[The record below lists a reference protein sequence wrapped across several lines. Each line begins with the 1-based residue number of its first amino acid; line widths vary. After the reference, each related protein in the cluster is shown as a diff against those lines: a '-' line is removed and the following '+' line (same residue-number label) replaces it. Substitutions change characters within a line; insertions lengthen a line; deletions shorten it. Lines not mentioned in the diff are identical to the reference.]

1 MSGPLSGVQVID
13 LTRIIAG
20 PYATMMLADQG
31 ADVIKVEELGS
42 GDLVRQLGHRS
53 GGIPATFLNN
63 NRNKRSITLDL
74 KSDAGREVLL
84 RLCEDA
90 DVLVQNFRAGVVE
103 RLGID
108 EAAVRARSPNII
120 YVSMNGFGEMGPMC
134 DKPAYDPIIQ
144 ALTGLASVQG
154 GSDEARPRLVRTI
167 LPDKLTGMT
176 AAQAIS
182 SALYARAQTGE
193 GQHVKVSMTDSV
205 LAFLWSS
212 DYGSQTF
219 VDRPVSVQKAASFI
233 DLIYETADG
242 YMTVAVNS
250 DKEWQALTRAL
261 DKSEWL
267 EDSRFLTPT
276 LREAN
281 INDRLSLIQEVLKT
295 RSTAA
300 WVDCLE
306 AENVPCAP
314 VLHRKDVIHHP
325 QIVASG
331 ILVETDHPEAGR
343 LLQTRNAARFDKTPS
358 AIRWGAPRLGAHN
371 DEVLGAAGYT
381 EGEIDALRR
390 QGVIGE
396 EPEAEAAE

>member
-1 MSGPLSGVQVID
+1 
-13 LTRIIAG
+13 
-20 PYATMMLADQG
+20 G
-31 ADVIKVEELGS
+31 ADVIKIESPNG
-42 GDLVRQLGHRS
+42 GDFARHVATRR
-53 GGIPATFLNN
+53 GGFSASFLNN
-63 NRNKRSITLDL
+63 NRNKRSVVLDL
-74 KSDAGREVLL
+74 KSESGIEALKAIIA
-84 RLCEDA
+84 DA
-90 DVLVQNFRAGVVE
+90 DVFVQNFRPGVVE

-108 EAAVRARSPNII
+108 ESAVRARSPNII
-120 YVSMNGFGEMGPMC
+120 YVSMNGFGEIGPMC

-233 DLIYETADG
+233 DLIYATADG

-261 DKSEWL
+261 DKPEWL
-267 EDSRFLTPT
+267 EDPRFLTPT

-281 INDRLSLIQEVLKT
+281 INDRLSLIQEVLET
-295 RSTAA
+295 RPTAA
-300 WVDCLE
+300 WVDRLE
-306 AENVPCAP
+306 AENVPCAQ

-343 LLQTRNAARFDKTPS
+343 LLQTRNAARFDKTPA

>member
-31 ADVIKVEELGS
+31 ADVIKVEELAG
-42 GDLVRQLGHRS
+42 GDHVRRLGHRS

-120 YVSMNGFGEMGPMC
+120 YVSMNGFGEIGPMC

-167 LPDKLTGMT
+167 LPDKLTGLT

-233 DLIYETADG
+233 DLIYATADG
-242 YMTVAVNS
+242 YITVAVNS

-261 DKSEWL
+261 DKPEWL
-267 EDSRFLTPT
+267 EDPRFLTPT

-281 INDRLSLIQEVLKT
+281 INDRLSLIQEVLET
-295 RSTAA
+295 RPTAA
-300 WVDCLE
+300 WVDRLE
-306 AENVPCAP
+306 AENVPCAQ

-343 LLQTRNAARFDKTPS
+343 LLQTRNAARFDKTPA